1 MESKVI
7 VCEHCNQVKTQY
19 FSKYMFCQTCYRKL
33 LEEYSFYDY
42 KISKEKLNETSR
54 KICKLLIEDGVPRGQ
69 IYKKVKLNKTY
80 VQQIIKKYT
89 IRVNQDGKERPF

>member
-42 KISKEKLNETSR
+42 KIPKEKLNETSR